1 MTTGGTVIATIPASA
16 ATDAAGNNNT
26 ASTSTDNT
34 VTYDGTAPTVTAT
47 APTNGGAYNSGSWT
61 SSFTGTASDAGTGV
75 SNVQYSVQRGSDSQ
89 YWNGTA
95 FASASEVK
103 ATATGTTSWSAPFPF
118 ANFPADGTYTLRAY
132 GTDAVGNVSSA
143 TSIVFTVDTASPS
156 VLSINRTGS
165 SPANSSTVQFTV
177 TFSESVTGV
186 DATDFA
192 VARPG
197 SPGHRS
203 GRSPGQGATR
213 TVTVNTGSGDGT
225 LGLNLVDDDTV
236 IDLAGNPLG
245 GTGVGNGDFT
255 TGQAYTIDK
264 TAPAAP
270 AITSSNPAPPSND
283 TTPNLLGTAE
293 AGSTVKIYTNS
304 TCTSSV
310 STSGTAACVRVAG
323 LDRRCGHHEHDHEL
337 LRHRN
342 RCCGERLRL
351 LDARFAYAEDSAA
364 PTVSTVNSTTP
375 NGTYGIGAVISVRVN
390 FSEAVTV
397 TGTPQLTLST
407 GSPSTTAVNY
417 TERLGHERADLQLHG
432 GRGQQLQRP
441 QLLLD
446 ELARAE
452 QRHDQGR
459 GREQRNADT
468 SEHVQRQLA
477 RWFLRARDRRRA
489 PTASSIN
496 RTGTN
501 PTNGSSVSYTVTF
514 SESVTGVD
522 ATDFAVATTGSVTGA
537 SVGTVTG
544 SGTTRTVTVSAGT
557 GEGSVGLNL
566 VDDDSI
572 VDVAGNKLG
581 GVGTGNGNVTGQIF
595 TIDRTGPAVSNVS
608 SSTANGT
615 YGIGDTVSIQVT
627 FNENATVTGTPTLA
641 VNSGGTA
648 TYASG
653 SGGTSLTFNYS
664 PASGDASPDL
674 DYLSTG
680 ALSLAGGSIKDAAT
694 NDATLTLPAPGGAGS
709 LGANKNIVID
719 TNQTV
724 VSNVSSPMGDG
735 TYSTG
740 AVIPV
745 TVTFSTPVSVTG
757 TPQLTLS
764 TGSPSTTAVNY
775 VSGSGT
781 DTLTFNYTVAAGNA
795 SADLNYAATSSL
807 ALNGGTI
814 KDGTGRTA
822 VLTLPALGGVGSLA
836 TNKNIVIDTTGTARI
851 WRGCSNAL
859 WSTAGNWFTTAGTCP
874 ASGGVAPLTTDPV
887 IIQATSSNTPTVTS
901 GVCSVGTPCTV
912 KSVTIQSG
920 GDMTISDGTLI
931 VTGSFTINSGGIL
944 RLSGGGTLNVGGSF
958 INNGTIIGTNA
969 TVAFNG
975 SGAQTI
981 SGSSSTTFGN
991 LTDSKTAGTL
1001 TLGSDVTVSGTLALG
1016 ANVITTGANT
1026 LVANGNSGG
1035 ASGVT
1040 RSTGFVNGN
1049 LRKQVSGSGNVSRTF
1064 EIGTGSTY
1072 SPVTVALTNVA
1083 GATDATQTLTASSTA
1098 GEHPSVATSG
1108 INSARDVNRYWTIT
1122 KAGTWTFTNYAPTF
1136 TFGSGDVDSASPAVN
1151 TSALIVRKFDA
1162 PSTWSSPTTSSSS
1175 NSTSATGTSFTV
1187 FGSSFAVGESGVAS
1201 FSVNSYPS
1209 PITAGTS
1216 GSVTVTAKDLF
1227 GNTFTG
1233 YVGTVHFTST
1243 DSRATLPANY
1253 TFTAGDAGVH
1263 TFSGVVLNSA
1273 GSQSI
1278 TATDTLIG
1286 TATGAQTG
1294 ITVNPAPLT
1303 ITADSKTKTYG
1314 GTEPTYTASYSGLI
1328 GGDAAPAT
1336 PPTCTTGLAPSAET
1350 VAGAPYAIT
1359 CSGAADP
1366 NYTFTYAQG
1375 LLNVT
1380 PRAITAHGGHADQGV
1395 REC

>member
-1 MTTGGTVIATIPASA
+1 MTFDVGNGANYTPIALTGMTVTTATSASLTASSTAGDHPQLASSDIDGTHSANRYWTLAPAGTLTVSAYTAQVTFVSGDVDAGSNPTTFALRKFNATWATPTVPAATSTTTTGTFSGTPGFGDYATGQVIDTTPPTVSSINTALSNPTNASTVNWTVTFSESVTGVDATDFALAGTATAGASIGTPTGSGTTWTVPVTTGSTDGALGLNLVDNDSIVDLAGNKLGGAGVGNGSFTGQTYTIDKTVPTVTINQAVGQNDPTNVSPVQFTVVFSEAVSGFTVGDVSFSGTATRGTATVTGTGPNYTVNVPLTSSGTVIATIPASA
-16 ATDAAGNNNT
+16 ATDTAGNNNT

-61 SSFTGTASDAGTGV
+61 GSFTGTASDAGTGV

-95 FASASEVK
+95 FASVSEVK

-132 GTDAVGNVSSA
+132 GTDAVGNVSTA

-192 VARPG
+192 VVPSGIAGASVGTVSG
-197 SPGHRS
+197 S
-203 GRSPGQGATR
+203 GATR

-236 IDLAGNPLG
+236 VDLAGNPLG

-255 TGQAYTIDK
+255 TGQAYAIDK

-310 STSGTAACVRVAG
+310 STSGTAASFASPGLTAG
-323 LDRRCGHHEHDHEL
+323 AVTTNTTTNFFGTAT
-337 LRHRN
+337 
-342 RCCGERLRL
+342 
-351 LDARFAYAEDSAA
+351 DAAGNVSACSTPAFAYAEDSAA

-417 TERLGHERADLQLHG
+417 TSGSGTNALIFNYTVAAGNNSSDLNYSSTSSLALNSGTIKDAAGNNATLTLPNTFSGSSLGGSSALVIDG
-432 GRGQQLQRP
+432 
-441 QLLLD
+441 
-446 ELARAE
+446 
-452 QRHDQGR
+452 
-459 GREQRNADT
+459 
-468 SEHVQRQLA
+468 V
-477 RWFLRARDRRRA
+477 A

-544 SGTTRTVTVSAGT
+544 SGTTRTVTVSTGT

-595 TIDRTGPAVSNVS
+595 TIDRTGPTVSGIS

-641 VNSGGTA
+641 LNSGGTA

-724 VSNVSSPMGDG
+724 VSNVSSPMADG

-764 TGSPSTTAVNY
+764 TGTPSTTAVNY
-775 VSGSGT
+775 ASGSGT
-781 DTLTFNYTVAAGNA
+781 DTLTFNYTVAAGN
-795 SADLNYAATSSL
+795 SIADLNYAATTSL

-822 VLTLPALGGVGSLA
+822 VLTLPAVAGAGSLA

-887 IIQATSSNTPTVTS
+887 IIQATSSNAPTVTS

-975 SGAQTI
+975 TGAQTI

-1001 TLGSDVTVSGTLALG
+1001 TLGSDVTVSGTLA
-1016 ANVITTGANT
+1016 
-1026 LVANGNSGG
+1026 
-1035 ASGVT
+1035 
-1040 RSTGFVNGN
+1040 
-1049 LRKQVSGSGNVSRTF
+1049 
-1064 EIGTGSTY
+1064 
-1072 SPVTVALTNVA
+1072 
-1083 GATDATQTLTASSTA
+1083 
-1098 GEHPSVATSG
+1098 SV
-1108 INSARDVNRYWTIT
+1108 
-1122 KAGTWTFTNYAPTF
+1122 PT
-1136 TFGSGDVDSASPAVN
+1136 
-1151 TSALIVRKFDA
+1151 
-1162 PSTWSSPTTSSSS
+1162 
-1175 NSTSATGTSFTV
+1175 
-1187 FGSSFAVGESGVAS
+1187 
-1201 FSVNSYPS
+1201 
-1209 PITAGTS
+1209 
-1216 GSVTVTAKDLF
+1216 
-1227 GNTFTG
+1227 
-1233 YVGTVHFTST
+1233 
-1243 DSRATLPANY
+1243 
-1253 TFTAGDAGVH
+1253 
-1263 TFSGVVLNSA
+1263 
-1273 GSQSI
+1273 
-1278 TATDTLIG
+1278 
-1286 TATGAQTG
+1286 
-1294 ITVNPAPLT
+1294 
-1303 ITADSKTKTYG
+1303 
-1314 GTEPTYTASYSGLI
+1314 
-1328 GGDAAPAT
+1328 
-1336 PPTCTTGLAPSAET
+1336 
-1350 VAGAPYAIT
+1350 
-1359 CSGAADP
+1359 
-1366 NYTFTYAQG
+1366 
-1375 LLNVT
+1375 
-1380 PRAITAHGGHADQGV
+1380 
-1395 REC
+1395 

>member
-1 MTTGGTVIATIPASA
+1 M
-16 ATDAAGNNNT
+16 
-26 ASTSTDNT
+26 
-34 VTYDGTAPTVTAT
+34 
-47 APTNGGAYNSGSWT
+47 
-61 SSFTGTASDAGTGV
+61 
-75 SNVQYSVQRGSDSQ
+75 
-89 YWNGTA
+89 
-95 FASASEVK
+95 
-103 ATATGTTSWSAPFPF
+103 
-118 ANFPADGTYTLRAY
+118 
-132 GTDAVGNVSSA
+132 
-143 TSIVFTVDTASPS
+143 
-156 VLSINRTGS
+156 
-165 SPANSSTVQFTV
+165 
-177 TFSESVTGV
+177 
-186 DATDFA
+186 
-192 VARPG
+192 
-197 SPGHRS
+197 
-203 GRSPGQGATR
+203 
-213 TVTVNTGSGDGT
+213 NTGSGDGT

-236 IDLAGNPLG
+236 VDLAGNPLG

-255 TGQAYTIDK
+255 TGQAYAIDK

-310 STSGTAACVRVAG
+310 STSGTAASFASPGLTAG
-323 LDRRCGHHEHDHEL
+323 AVTTNTTTNFFGTAT
-337 LRHRN
+337 
-342 RCCGERLRL
+342 
-351 LDARFAYAEDSAA
+351 DAAGNVSACSTPAFAYAEDSAA

-417 TERLGHERADLQLHG
+417 TSGSGTNALIFNYTVAAGNNSSDLNYSSTSSLALNSGTIKDAAGNNATLTLPNTFSGSSLGGSSALVIDG
-432 GRGQQLQRP
+432 
-441 QLLLD
+441 
-446 ELARAE
+446 
-452 QRHDQGR
+452 
-459 GREQRNADT
+459 
-468 SEHVQRQLA
+468 V
-477 RWFLRARDRRRA
+477 A

-544 SGTTRTVTVSAGT
+544 SGTTRTVTVSTGT

-724 VSNVSSPMGDG
+724 VGNVSSPMGDG

-887 IIQATSSNTPTVTS
+887 IIQATSSNAPTVTS

-975 SGAQTI
+975 TGAQTI

-1151 TSALIVRKFDA
+1151 TSALIVRKFDG

-1175 NSTSATGTSFTV
+1175 NSTSATGTSFTA

-1380 PRAITAHGGHADQGV
+1380 PCV
-1395 REC
+1395 RSPPRRTRRPRCTGMRTRR